1 MEPITLIAVVAA
13 LAAAAGSGYL
23 YFSYLPK
30 LLKKLDKISA
40 SPKAV
45 AAVID
50 PRAGKTLDEA
60 KAEADK
66 IKAEAEKART
76 EANNIRH
83 QAEEDARRIRS
94 EARGH
99 EQKTREIEAS
109 IDRKLGAIEER
120 EKSLQ
125 ARFDELVTRNAE
137 IEKIK
142 QEQLAKLER
151 AAGLSRDEARKLI
164 MEGVE
169 GKLKE
174 DIAKRIKDAEAHA
187 KEVSDDKGREI
198 LVEAMQRMATDYV
211 PEYTVSRVK
220 LPSEDM
226 KARIIGRE
234 GRNIQTFEKATG
246 VDVDLDESPGEVQL
260 SSFDG
265 VRREIARVSL
275 ERLIADGRIQP
286 ARIEEIV
293 THTKKD
299 VENLMFNEG
308 EKLVREV
315 GVNNLPHDLVAM
327 LGRFKYRF
335 SYGQNMIL
343 HTIEETKIAT
353 VIAQEIGADVQ
364 TVKLGGLMH
373 DIGKTMT
380 AEAEGTHIQLGVDI
394 AKRFNMPE
402 KVINIIAEHHED
414 KPFSSIESIVVWIAD
429 AISGSRP
436 GARHENVEDYIKRIQ
451 GLENIANS
459 FPGVEKSYAISAGRE
474 VRVIVIPSEI
484 DDASMTK
491 MANDIATKIHDTMV
505 YPGQVKVTVIRE
517 NRAVAVAK

>member
-1 MEPITLIAVVAA
+1 MEPITLIASAAAVAA
-13 LAAAAGSGYL
+13 VAGSGYL
-23 YFSYLPK
+23 YFVYLPK
-30 LLKKLDKISA
+30 LLKRFDKIGSA
-40 SPKAV
+40 KAV
-45 AAVID
+45 ATTVD
-50 PRAGKTLDEA
+50 PRAAKTVEDA
-60 KAEADK
+60 RV
-66 IKAEAEKART
+66 EAEKMKS
-76 EANNIRH
+76 EAAGIRR
-83 QAEEDARRIRS
+83 QAEEDARRIRA
-94 EARGH
+94 EAHSH
-99 EQKTREIEAS
+99 EQRTREREVN

-120 EKSLQ
+120 EKAIQ
-125 ARFDELVTRNAE
+125 AKFDDLIGKNSE

-142 QEQLAKLER
+142 QEQLSKLER
-151 AAGLSRDEARKLI
+151 LSGLSKDEARKLM

-169 GKLKE
+169 NRLKD
-174 DIAKRIKDAEAHA
+174 DISKRIKDAEATA
-187 KEVSDDKGREI
+187 KETADEKSREI
-198 LVEAMQRMATDYV
+198 LVEAMQRVATDYV

-220 LPSEDM
+220 LPTEDM

-234 GRNIQTFEKATG
+234 GRNIQAFEKATG

-293 THTKKD
+293 ERTGADIDK
-299 VENLMFNEG
+299 LMFQEG
-308 EKLVREV
+308 ERLVREV
-315 GVNNLPHDLVAM
+315 GVHNLPRDLIAM

-343 HTIEETKIAT
+343 HTLEETKIAT

-364 TVKLGGLMH
+364 TVKLGALLH

-380 AEAEGTHIQLGVDI
+380 AEAEGTHVQLGVDI
-394 AKRFNMPE
+394 AKRFGMPE
-402 KVINIIAEHHED
+402 KVVNIVAEHHED
-414 KPFSSIESIVVWIAD
+414 KPFSSLESVIVWIAD

-436 GARHENVEDYIKRIQ
+436 GARHENVEEYIKRIQ
-451 GLENIANS
+451 SLENIASS
-459 FPGVEKSYAISAGRE
+459 FPGVEKSFAISAGRE
-474 VRVIVIPSEI
+474 VRVIVIPTEV

-491 MANDIATKIHDTMV
+491 LANDVATKIHDSMV

-517 NRAVAVAK
+517 TRSVAVAK

>member
-1 MEPITLIAVVAA
+1 MEPITIVAVIAA

-40 SPKAV
+40 APKVV
-45 AAVID
+45 AAPAD
-50 PRAGKTLDEA
+50 PRAGKTLDDA
-60 KAEADK
+60 RAEAEK
-66 IKAEAEKART
+66 IKAEVAQLKR
-76 EANNIRH
+76 
-83 QAEEDARRIRS
+83 QAEDDARRIRG
-94 EARGH
+94 EAHSH
-99 EQKTREIEAS
+99 EQRTREREVN
-109 IDRKLGAIEER
+109 IDRQLGAIAER
-120 EKSLQ
+120 EKALQ
-125 ARFDELVTRNAE
+125 AKFDELVTKTAE

-142 QEQLAKLER
+142 QDQLAKLER
-151 AAGLSRDEARKLI
+151 VAGLGKDEARKLI
-164 MEGVE
+164 MDGVE
-169 GKLKE
+169 SRLKE
-174 DIAKRIKDAEAHA
+174 DIAKKIKDAEAHT
-187 KEVSDDKGREI
+187 KEVADEKAREI
-198 LVEAMQRMATDYV
+198 LVDAMQRMATDYV

-234 GRNIQTFEKATG
+234 GRNIQTFEKLTG

-260 SSFDG
+260 SCFDG
-265 VRREIARVSL
+265 VRREVARVSL

-286 ARIEEIV
+286 AKIEEIV
-293 THTKKD
+293 NHTQKD

-308 EKLVREV
+308 ERLVREV
-315 GVNNLPHDLVAM
+315 GVNNLPRDLVAQ

-343 HTIEETKIAT
+343 HTLEETKIAT
-353 VIAQEIGADVQ
+353 VLAQELGADVQ
-364 TVKLGGLMH
+364 TVKLGGLLH

-380 AEAEGTHIQLGVDI
+380 AETEGTHIELGVDI
-394 AKRFNMPE
+394 AKRFGMPE
-402 KVINIIAEHHED
+402 KVVNIIAEHHED
-414 KPFSSIESIVVWIAD
+414 KPFSSIESVIVWIAD

-459 FPGVEKSYAISAGRE
+459 FTGVEKSYAISAGRE
-474 VRVIVIPSEI
+474 VRVIVIPAEI
-484 DDASMTK
+484 DDSSMTK
-491 MANDIATKIHDTMV
+491 LANDIATKIHDSMV

>member
-1 MEPITLIAVVAA
+1 MEPITLVAVVAA
-13 LAAAAGSGYL
+13 LAAVAGSGYL
-23 YFSYLPK
+23 YFVYLPK
-30 LLKKLDKISA
+30 LLKKLDKIGS
-40 SPKAV
+40 SPKVV
-45 AAVID
+45 AASVD

-60 KAEADK
+60 R
-66 IKAEAEKART
+66 IEAEKIRV
-76 EANNIRH
+76 EAANIKR
-83 QAEEDARRIRS
+83 QAEEDARRIRA
-94 EARGH
+94 EAHSH
-99 EQKTREIEAS
+99 EQRTREREVN

-120 EKSLQ
+120 EKALQ
-125 ARFDELVTRNAE
+125 GKFDELVTKTAE

-142 QEQLAKLER
+142 QDQLAKLER
-151 AAGLSRDEARKLI
+151 AAGLSKDEARALI
-164 MEGVE
+164 IEGVE
-169 GKLKE
+169 SRLKE
-174 DIAKRIKDAEAHA
+174 DIAKRIKDAEATA
-187 KEVSDDKGREI
+187 KEAADEKGREI
-198 LVEAMQRMATDYV
+198 LVEAMQRMATDYI

-220 LPSEDM
+220 LPNDDM

-234 GRNIQTFEKATG
+234 GRNIQAFEKATG

-293 THTKKD
+293 THTAKD
-299 VENLMFNEG
+299 IENLMFQEG
-308 EKLVREV
+308 ERLVREL
-315 GVNNLPHDLVAM
+315 GVNNLPRDLVAL

-343 HTIEETKIAT
+343 HTLEETKIAT

-402 KVINIIAEHHED
+402 KVVNIIAEHHED
-414 KPFSSIESIVVWIAD
+414 KPFSSIESVVVWIAD

-436 GARHENVEDYIKRIQ
+436 GARHENVEEYIKRIQ

-459 FPGVEKSYAISAGRE
+459 FTGVEKSFAIQAGRE

-491 MANDIATKIHDTMV
+491 LANDIATKIHDTMV

>member
-1 MEPITLIAVVAA
+1 MEPITLVAIAVA
-13 LAAAAGSGYL
+13 LAAAAGSAYL

-40 SPKAV
+40 APKA
-45 AAVID
+45 AAIPVD
-50 PRAGKTLDEA
+50 PRATKTLDEA
-60 KAEADK
+60 RTEADK
-66 IKAEAEKART
+66 IKAEANDLRRK
-76 EANNIRH
+76 
-83 QAEEDARRIRS
+83 AEEDARRIRG
-94 EARGH
+94 EAHSH
-99 EQKTREIEAS
+99 EQKAREIEAS

-120 EKSLQ
+120 EKGLQ
-125 ARFDELVTRNAE
+125 VKFDDIVKKNEE

-142 QEQLAKLER
+142 QDQLAKLER

-164 MEGVE
+164 MDGVE
-169 GKLKE
+169 GRLKE
-174 DIAKRIKDAEAHA
+174 DIAKRIKDAEATA
-187 KEVSDDKGREI
+187 KETADDKAREI
-198 LVEAMQRMATDYV
+198 IVDAMQRMATDYV

-220 LPSEDM
+220 IPSDDM

-234 GRNIQTFEKATG
+234 GRNIQAFEKLTG

-260 SSFDG
+260 SCFDG
-265 VRREIARVSL
+265 VRREIARVSM

-286 ARIEEIV
+286 ARIEEIF
-293 THTKKD
+293 THTQKD
-299 VENLMFNEG
+299 VENLMFQEG
-308 EKLVREV
+308 ERLVREV
-315 GVNNLPHDLVAM
+315 AVNNLPRDLVAL

-343 HTIEETKIAT
+343 HTLEETKIAT
-353 VIAQEIGADVQ
+353 VMAQELGADVQ
-364 TVKLGGLMH
+364 TVKLGGLLH
-373 DIGKTMT
+373 DIGKTQT
-380 AEAEGTHIQLGVDI
+380 AETEGTHIQLGVDI
-394 AKRFNMPE
+394 AKRFGMPE
-402 KVINIIAEHHED
+402 KVVNIIAEHHED
-414 KPFSSIESIVVWIAD
+414 KPFSSIESVIVWIAD

-459 FPGVEKSYAISAGRE
+459 FTGVEKSYAIQAGRE
-474 VRVIVIPSEI
+474 VRVIVIPAEV

-491 MANDIATKIHDTMV
+491 LANDIATKIHDTMV

>member
-1 MEPITLIAVVAA
+1 MSDLVSIVAVLAA
-13 LAAAAGSGYL
+13 LLAVAGSGYL
-23 YFSYLPK
+23 YFVYLPK
-30 LLKKLDKISA
+30 LLKKLDKISS

-45 AAVID
+45 ASAVD
-50 PRAGKTLDEA
+50 PRAVKTLEDA

-66 IKAEAEKART
+66 LVQEAKAEAIKSRT
-76 EANNIRH
+76 
-83 QAEEDARRIRS
+83 QAEEDARRIRG
-94 EARGH
+94 EARSH
-99 EQKTREIEAS
+99 EQRTREREVN
-109 IDRKLGAIEER
+109 IDRKLGSIEER
-120 EKSLQ
+120 EKALQ
-125 ARFDELVTRNAE
+125 TKFDELVTKTSE
-137 IEKIK
+137 VEKIK
-142 QEQLAKLER
+142 TEQLAKLER
-151 AAGLSRDEARKLI
+151 AAGLSTDEAKKLI
-164 MEGVE
+164 MDGLEN
-169 GKLKE
+169 KLKE
-174 DIAKRIKDAEAHA
+174 DIAKRIKDAEATA
-187 KEVSDDKGREI
+187 KETADEKGREI

-234 GRNIQTFEKATG
+234 GRNIQAFEKATG

-260 SSFDG
+260 SCFDG

-293 THTKKD
+293 HQTGKD
-299 VENLMFNEG
+299 IEKLMFTEG
-308 EKLVREV
+308 ERLVREV
-315 GVNNLPHDLVAM
+315 GVLTLPRDLVAQ

-343 HTIEETKIAT
+343 HTLEETKIAT

-364 TVKLGGLMH
+364 TVKLGALMH

-394 AKRFNMPE
+394 AKKFGMPE
-402 KVINIIAEHHED
+402 KVVNIIAEHHED
-414 KPFSSIESIVVWIAD
+414 KPFSSLESIIVWIAD

-459 FPGVEKSYAISAGRE
+459 YPGVEKSYAISAGRE
-474 VRVIVIPSEI
+474 VRVIVIPTEV

-491 MANDIATKIHDTMV
+491 LANDIATKIHDSMV

>member
-1 MEPITLIAVVAA
+1 MTEFIVPLLAGLLAGAAVV
-13 LAAAAGSGYL
+13 GSA
-23 YFSYLPK
+23 YFYFQRLI
-30 LLKKLDKISA
+30 KKLDKLGTV
-40 SPKAV
+40 SPKA
-45 AAVID
+45 AAVD
-50 PRAGKTLDEA
+50 PRASKTLEDA
-60 KAEADK
+60 KV
-66 IKAEAEKART
+66 
-76 EANNIRH
+76 EANKMRV
-83 QAEEDARRIRS
+83 QAEEDVRRIRS
-94 EARGH
+94 EARAH
-99 EQKTREIEAS
+99 EQRTREREVN

-120 EKSLQ
+120 EKAIQ
-125 ARFDELVTRNAE
+125 QKFDELMTKTTEV
-137 IEKIK
+137 EKIK

-169 GKLKE
+169 NRLKE
-174 DIAKRIKDAEAHA
+174 DIAKRIKDSEAHA
-187 KEVSDDKGREI
+187 KEVADEKAREI
-198 LVEAMQRMATDYV
+198 LIESMQRMATDYV

-220 LPSEDM
+220 LPTEDM

-234 GRNIQTFEKATG
+234 GRNIQAFEKATG

-260 SSFDG
+260 SCFDG

-293 THTKKD
+293 NHTKAD
-299 VENLMFNEG
+299 VEKLMFQEG
-308 EKLVREV
+308 ERLVREL
-315 GVNNLPHDLVAM
+315 GVNNLPRDLIAM

-343 HTIEETKIAT
+343 HTLEETKIAT

-364 TVKLGGLMH
+364 TVKLGALLH

-394 AKRFNMPE
+394 AKRFGMPE
-402 KVINIIAEHHED
+402 KVVNIIAEHHED

-459 FPGVEKSYAISAGRE
+459 YPGVEKSYAISAGRE
-474 VRVIVIPSEI
+474 VRVIVIPTEV

-491 MANDIATKIHDTMV
+491 LANDIATKIHDSMV